1 MDATEVKVWRR
12 QERARLIA
20 LRMGIPSTARR
31 EWDALVTA
39 ELNAFLTERSGV
51 LGVFWPFRAEFDP
64 RPLIK
69 TLTAA
74 GRVVALPAV
83 IDRRGP
89 LEYRAWRP
97 GENLVSGVW
106 DIPIPEKREIVIP
119 AMVLAPL
126 VGFDGASFRLG
137 YGEGYFDRTL
147 ATLTPRPFA
156 IGVGFEFQRLE
167 TIYPRES

>member
-1 MDATEVKVWRR
+1 VAEVKVWRR

-20 LRMGIPSTARR
+20 ARLAMSPAMR
-31 EWDALVTA
+31 RDCCVRITA
-39 ELNAFLTERSGV
+39 ELETFLSERPGA
-51 LGVFWPFRAEFDP
+51 LGVFWPFQAEFDP
-64 RPLIK
+64 RPLIE

-83 IDRRGP
+83 IDRHGP

-106 DIPIPEKREIVIP
+106 DIPISEKRKTIMP

-126 VGFDGASFRLG
+126 VELRWRLLSTRLWRGLFRPDACG
-137 YGEGYFDRTL
+137 ID
-147 ATLTPRPFA
+147 ATPVCHPRR
-156 IGVGFEFQRLE
+156 V
-167 TIYPRES
+167 